1 MLMSDNIVR
10 AEFQMARKSA
20 IRSGEQIGQA
30 IAEIRRAR
38 GMSASELAELTGL
51 SRSYIEKIEAGRTTS
66 LIEHE
71 LRILRRLGAQL
82 TIDLSVASG

>member
-1 MLMSDNIVR
+1 MEYL
-10 AEFQMARKSA
+10 MARELA
-20 IRSGEQIGQA
+20 IRSGEEIGQA
-30 IAEIRRAR
+30 IGEIRRAR

-66 LIEHE
+66 LLEHE
-71 LRILRRLGAQL
+71 LRILRRLGARL

>member
-1 MLMSDNIVR
+1 MAEQLTIR
-10 AEFQMARKSA
+10 A
-20 IRSGEQIGQA
+20 GEEIGQA
-30 IAEIRRAR
+30 IGEIRRAR

-71 LRILRRLGAQL
+71 LRILRRLGARVAV
-82 TIDLSVASG
+82 DLSVASG